1 MPWDIYIEPALAT
14 TYFRRCQEFGLQQS
28 TELVCRRRGMQLALS
43 YNEPDYLTRNP
54 TSQHGSGYTF
64 TWCRPTVEPV
74 WSRTIW
80 DDLSE
85 THIGCLSLVIR
96 WSRHVWLPSNKPMFL
111 SRTRPLGNAWSPLPA
126 GTYGRYYSVA
136 RTSVQ
141 QVGQWNRLGIC
152 PLRYATEPSGGIW
165 EGISL
170 VLPRL
175 VVPWSHSLDAK
186 QRGSEPSADSEYEMD
201 CLSKAQS
208 TTCLLGTPGTI
219 SEHLS
224 Q

>member
-1 MPWDIYIEPALAT
+1 MCEYLVFM
-14 TYFRRCQEFGLQQS
+14 TYVGRFSPKSTSPRWNVSCLLVYYRRSEHCAMQQQRQPCS
-28 TELVCRRRGMQLALS
+28 WQ
-43 YNEPDYLTRNP
+43 
-54 TSQHGSGYTF
+54 
-64 TWCRPTVEPV
+64 V
-74 WSRTIW
+74 WRLW
-80 DDLSE
+80 
-85 THIGCLSLVIR
+85 
-96 WSRHVWLPSNKPMFL
+96 
-111 SRTRPLGNAWSPLPA
+111 
-126 GTYGRYYSVA
+126 YGRYCSVA

>member
-28 TELVCRRRGMQLALS
+28 TELVCRRRGMQLALTC
-43 YNEPDYLTRNP
+43 NEPDYLTRNP

-111 SRTRPLGNAWSPLPA
+111 SRTRPLGNARSPLPA

-136 RTSVQ
+136 RTSGVAHCAASRSVKQ
-141 QVGQWNRLGIC
+141 TRHLPAPICNRAQWRHMGGNQLGVTQTGGSVVSFIRCEATGVG
-152 PLRYATEPSGGIW
+152 T
-165 EGISL
+165 
-170 VLPRL
+170 
-175 VVPWSHSLDAK
+175 
-186 QRGSEPSADSEYEMD
+186 
-201 CLSKAQS
+201 
-208 TTCLLGTPGTI
+208 
-219 SEHLS
+219 
-224 Q
+224 